1 MARIGKH
8 AIVIGA
14 SMGGLLAARALT
26 EHYDEVTLIE
36 RDELPD
42 VDEPRKGVPQ
52 GRHTHG
58 LLARGREVIEELFP
72 GLGEELIGR
81 GALSGDVVDVVLWFN
96 YGCYLKNAPSNLA
109 GLLVSRPMLEAGVR
123 RRLLQLANVRL
134 RERCDAVAPVFDRE
148 RGRVTGVRVKPRND
162 AMAADVIEADLVVDA
177 SGRGSQSPAWLAE
190 FGYARP
196 REETIKVGIGYMT
209 RLFRRRPDE
218 LHGKT
223 GAIIAACDPD
233 WRFGAIL
240 AQEGDRWTVSLGG
253 YLGDQVPGD
262 EPGYL
267 EFARSLPTPEIY
279 DVIAGAEPL
288 SPIIPYQFG
297 ANLRRHYEELA
308 QFPDGYLVYGDAMC
322 SFNPVYGQGMTT
334 ACAESLVLRE
344 CLAAGPQ
351 QLAKRFFRAAN
362 RLIDIPWQIAVGS
375 DLQHPRVEGKRLPQ
389 VRFVNWYIANL
400 FRAAQ
405 HDAAL
410 AASFLEVAN
419 LMRQPASLLDPRI
432 ALRVWRGNRT
442 RARMAGEQR
451 TPAPATAA
459 K

>member
-81 GALSGDVVDVVLWFN
+81 GALSGDVVDEVLWFN

-262 EPGYL
+262 EFGHL

-279 DVIAGAEPL
+279 DVIASAEPL

-334 ACAESLVLRE
+334 ACVESLALRE

-351 QLAKRFFRAAN
+351 QLAKRFFRAAGK
-362 RLIDIPWQIAVGS
+362 LIDIPWQIAVGS
-375 DLQHPRVEGKRLPQ
+375 DLQHPRVEGKRPAQ

-410 AASFLEVAN
+410 AECFLEVAN
-419 LMRQPASLLDPRI
+419 LMRQPAGLLDPRI
-432 ALRVWRGNRT
+432 ALRVWLGNRA
-442 RARMAGEQR
+442 RARMVREHRAP
-451 TPAPATAA
+451 TPAAAA

>member
-72 GLGEELIGR
+72 GLGEELVGR
-81 GALSGDVVDVVLWFN
+81 GALSGDIVDEVLWFN
-96 YGCYLKNAPSNLA
+96 YGCYLKNAPSKLA
-109 GLLVSRPMLEAGVR
+109 GLLLSRPMLEAGVR

-134 RERCDAVAPVFDRE
+134 RERCDVVAPVFDQG
-148 RGRVTGVRVKPRND
+148 RGRVIGVRVKPRGDGKD
-162 AMAADVIEADLVVDA
+162 AAVIEADLVVDA

-190 FGYARP
+190 LGYARP

-223 GAIIAACDPD
+223 AAIIAACEPD

-262 EPGYL
+262 ESGYL

-297 ANLRRHYEELA
+297 ANLRRHYEELT

-334 ACAESLVLRE
+334 ACVESLALRE

-351 QLAKRFFRAAN
+351 QLTKRFFRAAG

-375 DLQHPRVEGKRLPQ
+375 DLQHPRVEGKRPAQ

-419 LMRQPASLLDPRI
+419 LMRQPTALLDPRI
-432 ALRVWRGNRT
+432 ALRVWRGNRA
-442 RARMAGEQR
+442 RARMAGER
-451 TPAPATAA
+451 RAPARATAA

>member
-1 MARIGKH
+1 MTGIGKH

-26 EHYDEVTLIE
+26 EHYDVVTLVE

-42 VDEPRKGVPQ
+42 ADEPRKGVPQ

-58 LLARGREVIEELFP
+58 LLARGREVIEQLFP
-72 GLGEELIGR
+72 GLREELVRR
-81 GALSGDVVDVVLWFN
+81 GALSGDVADDVLWFN
-96 YGCYLKNAPSNLA
+96 YGCYLMNAPSKLA
-109 GLLVSRPMLEAGVR
+109 GLLLSRPMLEAGVR

-134 RERCDAVAPVFDRE
+134 RERCDVVAPIFDRE
-148 RGRVTGVRVKPRND
+148 RGRVTGVRVKPRGD
-162 AMAADVIEADLVVDA
+162 AKDADVIEADLVVDA
-177 SGRGSQSPAWLAE
+177 SGRGSQSPAWLAAL
-190 FGYARP
+190 GYARP
-196 REETIKVGIGYMT
+196 REETVKVGIGYMT
-209 RLFRRRPDE
+209 RLFRRRPAE

-223 GAIIAACDPD
+223 AAIIAACEPD

-262 EPGYL
+262 ESGYL

-279 DVIAGAEPL
+279 DVIASAEPL

-297 ANLRRHYEELA
+297 ANLRRHYEELV
-308 QFPDGYLVYGDAMC
+308 QFPEGYLVYGDAMC

-334 ACAESLVLRE
+334 ACLESLALRD

-351 QLAKRFFRAAN
+351 QLAKRFFRAAS

-375 DLQHPRVEGKRLPQ
+375 DLQHPRVEGKRPAQ
-389 VRFVNWYIANL
+389 VRFVNWYIGNL

-405 HDAAL
+405 HDVTL

-419 LMRQPASLLDPRI
+419 LMRQPSTLLDPRI
-432 ALRVWRGNRT
+432 ALRVWRGNR
-442 RARMAGEQR
+442 
-451 TPAPATAA
+451 APASAVKERGSLTAA
-459 K
+459 AK